1 MVEYTGLSEF
11 ICGNPDWIYPNPM
24 LNEYCPFDSYNLA
37 YDLAYKV
44 WEILGGTI
52 AWLINF
58 IWPGNP
64 ISTWLVD
71 DPTTVLFALLIFM
84 LLVFMVVFVNVL
96 LILWMERKG
105 LGRMM
110 DRRGTMVGM
119 KGFLQCVADG
129 LKTFLKENTLP
140 KKIDKMTYMWTVS
153 LIVGLSVLVACMVP
167 LSYRWYVVDYDSGL
181 LIIMAFFALAP
192 FFILVSGWSQ
202 NNKYSLI
209 GGMRAAEL
217 MISYEVPML
226 IMIATTALLAG
237 SFNIGDIVYAQNDS
251 LWYFIPQALG
261 FVVFFF
267 CATAEAERVPFD
279 IAEAEAEL
287 VEGWQTEY
295 AGMKW
300 GLIMLG
306 DYLRGTVSCGMV
318 VIMYLGGWTLPFLG
332 DFSQFTI
339 ENSTGIGY
347 LLAWLPMPELVFL
360 LKAYVVFFF
369 MILIR
374 CALARVRT
382 DQILN
387 IGWKVF
393 MPLAVINL
401 AIVVA
406 LKIGGVM

>member
-1 MVEYTGLSEF
+1 MKMAYSSIL
-11 ICGNPDWIYPNPM
+11 DWIDFFKDPM
-24 LNEYCPFDSYNLA
+24 DSPYYPFDTYNLA
-37 YDLAYKV
+37 YDIGFKLH
-44 WEILGGTI
+44 EIIGGTI
-52 AWLINF
+52 AWLINLLF
-58 IWPGNP
+58 PGNGV
-64 ISTWLVD
+64 SEWLMCDYVSAIM
-71 DPTTVLFALLIFM
+71 ALLIFM
-84 LLVFMVVFVNVL
+84 ILIFLVAFVSVL
-96 LILWMERKG
+96 IVLWLERKL

-110 DRRGTMVGM
+110 DRRGTMIGM

-129 LKTFLKENTLP
+129 LKTFMKENTIP
-140 KKIDKMTYMWTVS
+140 KKVDKMTYMWCVS

-167 LSYRWYVVDYDSGL
+167 LSSRWYVVDYQTGL

-192 FFILVSGWSQ
+192 FLILVSGWAQ

-226 IMIATTALLAG
+226 ILICTAALAAG
-237 SFNIGDIVYAQNDS
+237 SFNIGDIVYYQNDH
-251 LWYFIPQALG
+251 LWFFIPQILG
-261 FVVFFF
+261 FIVFFF

-300 GLIMLG
+300 GLIMLA

-318 VIMYLGGWTLPFLG
+318 VILYLGGWTLPFIG
-332 DFSQFTI
+332 DGPI
-339 ENSTGIGY
+339 
-347 LLAWLPMPELVFL
+347 PEIVFL
-360 LKAYVVFFF
+360 LKAYFVFFL
-369 MILIR
+369 MVLLR
-374 CALARVRT
+374 AAMARVRT

-393 MPLAVINL
+393 MPLSVINL
-401 AIVVA
+401 AIVIV
-406 LKIGGVM
+406 LKVGGLI

>member
-24 LNEYCPFDSYNLA
+24 LNPYCPFDSYNLA
-37 YDLAYKV
+37 YDLGYKL
-44 WEILGGTI
+44 WEIIGGTL

-64 ISTWLVD
+64 ISTWLID
-71 DPTTVLFALLIFM
+71 EPTTVLFALLLFM
-84 LLVFMVVFVNVL
+84 LLIFMVAFVSVL
-96 LILWMERKG
+96 IVLWEERKIW
-105 LGRMM
+105 GRMM
-110 DRRGTMVGM
+110 DRRGTMVGL

-129 LKTFLKENTLP
+129 LKTFMKENTTP
-140 KKIDKMTYMWTVS
+140 KKVDKMTYMWTVS
-153 LIVGLSVLVACMVP
+153 LIMGLSALVACMVP
-167 LSYRWYVVDYDSGL
+167 LSYRWYVVNYDSGL

-226 IMIATTALLAG
+226 IIIASSVLLAG
-237 SFNIGDIVYAQNDS
+237 SFNIGDIVYAQNS
-251 LWYFIPQALG
+251 SVWYLIPEILG
-261 FVVFFF
+261 AIVFFF
-267 CATAEAERVPFD
+267 CAIAEAERAPFD

-318 VIMYLGGWTLPFLG
+318 VILFLGGWTLPWIG

-339 ENSTGIGY
+339 EGSTGIGY
-347 LLAWLPMPELVFL
+347 ILAWLPMPEIVFL
-360 LKAYVVFFF
+360 LKAYLVFFF
-369 MILIR
+369 MIVVR
-374 CALARVRT
+374 NSLARTRP

-393 MPLAVINL
+393 MPLAVINF
-401 AIVVA
+401 AIVLL
-406 LKIGGVM
+406 LKLGGVM